1 MKNLIYFIGIFAVMA
16 LGSCSSQDTEEI
28 KLRKIEIE
36 LLSSKIVALD
46 SLYKEL
52 ELCDTEDFESM
63 WKILK
68 RLDNTPAYEESKHLR

>member
-1 MKNLIYFIGIFAVMA
+1 M
-16 LGSCSSQDTEEI
+16 
-28 KLRKIEIE
+28 
-36 LLSSKIVALD
+36 VALD

-68 RLDNTPAYEESKHLR
+68 RLDNTPAYEEPKHLR